1 MSRRPSSSTG
11 MNFSTTPL
19 RSRRKCHGTML
30 AWCSISDS
38 TISSPAF
45 RLRPNELATKFTAS
59 VALLV
64 QTTSSRSALMNF
76 ATVSRAFS

>member
-1 MSRRPSSSTG
+1 M
-11 MNFSTTPL
+11 
-19 RSRRKCHGTML
+19 
-30 AWCSISDS
+30 

-45 RLRPNELATKFTAS
+45 SERPKVSATRLTAS

-64 QTTSSRSALMNF
+64 QTISDGSALMNF